1 LAFGLVVSGSSLG
14 GVVLPIMVQRLIV
27 RIGFGWA
34 MRSTAFLLLGLLI
47 VGNLTLKSLLPPSQR
62 KFVLVEFLK
71 PFKEPTFF
79 FLAISS
85 FFIYLGGFL
94 PFNFIITQAIA
105 DGMSTELAGYLVPII
120 NAAS

>member
-1 LAFGLVVSGSSLG
+1 
-14 GVVLPIMVQRLIV
+14 
-27 RIGFGWA
+27 

-47 VGNLTLKSLLPPSQR
+47 VGNLTLKSRLPPSQR

-79 FLAISS
+79 FLTISS

>member
-1 LAFGLVVSGSSLG
+1 
-14 GVVLPIMVQRLIV
+14 MVQRLIV

-62 KFVLVEFLK
+62 KFVLVEFLQ

-105 DGMSTELAGYLVPII
+105 DGMSIELAGYLVPII

>member
-1 LAFGLVVSGSSLG
+1 
-14 GVVLPIMVQRLIV
+14 MVQRLIV

-47 VGNLTLKSLLPPSQR
+47 VGNLTLKSLLPPFQR

-71 PFKEPTFF
+71 PFQEPTFF